1 MDQEQIDQFNQKQK
15 DATEKQRLLDAV
27 SQSAL
32 DISKTIVAAENHTK
46 DVNITNDLAKPSD
59 IEKVVQAVNAIDL
72 KPQDLQPI
80 ADALDQVSQAIAKL
94 PTEYPEFPGFPEA
107 PEQREDVKVT
117 NLSELKEYFGE
128 VVTAVGNLQTSIKFD
143 PKIEVKPA
151 DVTVN
156 EKEVDLAPVVKG
168 LASLEKAFRAIKT
181 PNFDTSEII
190 GGLNKVSQTI
200 NGLSFP
206 VPNYVLPFKD
216 ASGAAVQVQLDAD
229 GKIPVASAGGTGLTD
244 TELRASPVPVSVSG
258 VATAAAQTDG
268 TQKIQIVDAGGDA
281 VTVTGGKLDVN
292 SAAPVGGATEAKQD
306 SQITLATQLET
317 LTETLQELVQRLAPL
332 AGAMRNTAQLGVIG
346 SVAVTSA
353 PSTAVTGPITSAQSI
368 AEKAVAGISYPEK
381 VAITNLTAIQSNINN
396 AVAA

>member
-1 MDQEQIDQFNQKQK
+1 MPGSAPRDENRVPGLIAKSDADNEPVIVEADPVTKRLKTNTTLTGSEIPISGATTGVGVAILDGSGNQITSFGGGAQYTQDDFDTTPTGTVMMFMRDDGTGQ
-15 DATEKQRLLDAV
+15 
-27 SQSAL
+27 
-32 DISKTIVAAENHTK
+32 IVT
-46 DVNITNDLAKPSD
+46 PSD
-59 IEKVVQAVNAIDL
+59 NNPL
-72 KPQDLQPI
+72 PI
-80 ADALDQVSQAIAKL
+80 QI
-94 PTEYPEFPGFPEA
+94 P
-107 PEQREDVKVT
+107 
-117 NLSELKEYFGE
+117 N
-128 VVTAVGNLQTSIKFD
+128 
-143 PKIEVKPA
+143 
-151 DVTVN
+151 
-156 EKEVDLAPVVKG
+156 G
-168 LASLEKAFRAIKT
+168 LAGS
-181 PNFDTSEII
+181 
-190 GGLNKVSQTI
+190 GL
-200 NGLSFP
+200 
-206 VPNYVLPFKD
+206 
-216 ASGAAVQVQLDAD
+216 
-229 GKIPVASAGGTGLTD
+229 LTD
-244 TELRASPVPVSVSG
+244 AELRASAVPVSVSG

>member
-32 DISKTIVAAENHTK
+32 DISRTIVAAENHTK

-59 IEKVVQAVNAIDL
+59 IEKVVQAVQAIDL

-80 ADALDQVSQAIAKL
+80 ASALDQVSQAIAKL

-128 VVTAVGNLQTSIKFD
+128 VVTAVGKLQTSIKFD

-156 EKEVDLAPVVKG
+156 EKEVDLTPVVEG
-168 LASLEKAFRAIKT
+168 LASLEKAFKAIKT

-229 GKIPVASAGGTGLTD
+229 GKIPVA
-244 TELRASPVPVSVSG
+244 
-258 VATAAAQTDG
+258 
-268 TQKIQIVDAGGDA
+268 
-281 VTVTGGKLDVN
+281 

>member
-80 ADALDQVSQAIAKL
+80 ASALDQVSQAIAKL

-117 NLSELKEYFGE
+117 NLSELKEYFSE

-168 LASLEKAFRAIKT
+168 LASLEKAFKAIKT

-229 GKIPVASAGGTGLTD
+229 GKIPVASAGGMGLTD
-244 TELRASPVPVSVSG
+244 AELRATPVPISG
-258 VATAAAQTDG
+258 
-268 TQKIQIVDAGGDA
+268 
-281 VTVTGGKLDVN
+281 TVTTTP
-292 SAAPVGGATEAKQD
+292 AVGAATEAKQD